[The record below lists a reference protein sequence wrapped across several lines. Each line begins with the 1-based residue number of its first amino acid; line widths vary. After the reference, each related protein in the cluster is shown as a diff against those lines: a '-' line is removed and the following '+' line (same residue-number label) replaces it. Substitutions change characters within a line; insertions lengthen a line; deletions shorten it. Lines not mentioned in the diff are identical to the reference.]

1 MTSKRKTSKD
11 KVLIESKQSLDKFL
25 EQAKLSPFKNQLSVD
40 HMILIAGFL
49 NATNFIGFVNERI
62 GKKSHHFVDR
72 GEALACITV
81 LVYSGN
87 YRSLNASESAVIGAA
102 IAPLLKLNKSVL
114 PEHLNRDVY
123 ADALEAT
130 YVYGTAKLY
139 DEFTEHVLSLDLTKI
154 DLGTAVHIDTTSML
168 KMGLAT
174 NNQERKEA
182 EIRELNK
189 AAFNELLVMDE
200 VSYDES
206 LDAVIEFNHWS
217 FTNTFEPVEDDGVRP
232 VDFKH
237 GHSKDHRPD
246 KPQVLIGSAVDSQNG
261 LPLVFR
267 MWDGNR
273 SDKLNFEDVVAHVG
287 DAVSSAFANIKTIV
301 GDSALC
307 TRRSFD
313 AAAER
318 GLSVLTRAPDN
329 MSITKQAFAS
339 DEPLVPICS
348 EEEWRKTHGKK
359 SAVPKARLIEG
370 EELLGHKVVG
380 CLIHNENLRS
390 TKVKS
395 VNTAAEKELKAA
407 CKLSKK
413 VFKCMPDAK
422 AAYQEASKKLKYCT
436 FEEFQ
441 CEADMGYATSGRPK
455 EGAEMVVKGYRIVS
469 AVHMDEQ
476 KVETAITHECMYL
489 LVSTD
494 VDKAWTP
501 LDFQLLYKGNIQV
514 ENIWKELKNKRL
526 HLSRFFLQ
534 KTERI
539 EGLLWV
545 VFVAL
550 FARRFLKAALATAIA
565 DKKIELPKHFPGF
578 NKTTPQVE
586 NIDYFFKGLNV
597 SYTHNNEPIL
607 SPMSPTVISVLAAL
621 GEWWYDLMMI
631 SNFEGYHVWP
641 KR

>member
-1 MTSKRKTSKD
+1 MTSKRKTNQD
-11 KVLIESKQSLDKFL
+11 KALIEIKQSLEKFL
-25 EQAKLSPFKNQLSVD
+25 DQTELSPFKNQLSVD

-114 PEHLNRDVY
+114 PEHLNREVY
-123 ADALEAT
+123 GDALEAAHA
-130 YVYGTAKLY
+130 YGTAQLY
-139 DEFTEHVLSLDLTKI
+139 DEFIEHVQSLDLTKM
-154 DLGTAVHIDTTSML
+154 DFGPAVHIDTTSML

-182 EIRELNK
+182 EIIELNK
-189 AAFNELLVMDE
+189 AAFNKLLVTDE
-200 VSYDES
+200 VFYDES
-206 LDAVIEFNHWS
+206 LDAVIEFSHWS

-246 KPQVLIGSAVDSQNG
+246 KPQVLIGSAVDSKNG
-261 LPLVFR
+261 IPLVFR

-273 SDKLNFEDVVAHVG
+273 SDKLNFEDVVTHVG
-287 DAVSSAFANIKTIV
+287 DAVTAAFANIKIIV

-318 GLSVLTRAPDN
+318 GLSVLTRVPDN
-329 MSITKQAFAS
+329 MSIAKKAFAS
-339 DEPLVPICS
+339 EEPLEPICS
-348 EEEWRKTHGKK
+348 EEEWLKTHGKK
-359 SAVPKARLIEG
+359 SVVPKARLIEG
-370 EELLGHKVVG
+370 EELFGRKVVC
-380 CLIHNENLRS
+380 CLVHNENLRS

-395 VNTAAEKELKAA
+395 VNTAAGKELKAA

-413 VFKCMPDAK
+413 TFKCMPDAK
-422 AAYQEASKKLKYCT
+422 AAYQEESKKLKYCT

-441 CEADMGYATSGRPK
+441 CEPVMGHASSGRPK

-494 VDKAWTP
+494 DEKAWTT
-501 LDFQLLYKGNIQV
+501 LEFQQLYKSNIQV
-514 ENIWKELKNKRL
+514 ENIWRELKNKRL

-534 KTERI
+534 KTERV

-545 VFVAL
+545 VFIAL

-565 DKKIELPKHFPGF
+565 DKKLELPEHFPGF
-578 NKTTPQVE
+578 NKTNPQVE

-597 SYTHNNEPIL
+597 SYTHDNEPII
-607 SPMSPTVISVLAAL
+607 SPMSSTAISVLVAL
-621 GEWWYDLMMI
+621 GERWFGLMLK
-631 SNFEGYHVWP
+631 SNFEGYHEWP
-641 KR
+641 RR